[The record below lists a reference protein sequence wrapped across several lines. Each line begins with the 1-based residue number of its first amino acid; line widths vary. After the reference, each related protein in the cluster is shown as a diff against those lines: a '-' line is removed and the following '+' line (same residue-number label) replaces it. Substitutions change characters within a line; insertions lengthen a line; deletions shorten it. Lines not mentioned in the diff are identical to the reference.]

1 MDREI
6 TPEPT
11 GFSSGQDL
19 TTGARESGIISK
31 GASGE
36 TFVPQSQEK
45 TPEPGTELPNP
56 ELNPLLN
63 PTLGRHLG
71 RWAQV
76 YFTSPPEKREEAVG
90 ELLRELEGQPSTLP
104 DQPAIQPHPST
115 MGQDLPALGRAEP
128 AEALRIV
135 DAIVAEPPA
144 YQCAACGHVHTSPQ
158 RFCGMCGGAL
168 EADPI
173 SDVVSPAAPPHRK
186 PILTPTE
193 LAGFSPAHESARAD
207 DESFPDIR
215 WLREKSLSGESAKW
229 RIAPRYVPAIV
240 AVLAIG
246 ILFYAQSRTQPQP
259 SQKGQ
264 RAATN
269 APGNPQSTEAKTQA
283 ETPTPASSP
292 ANASAKDSERS
303 PESAARAPASTPPS
317 SAVQSTQVA
326 PAELAHNRGSQA
338 PPAANEAQAAVPDTA
353 SGTAKAS
360 PSQTGPP
367 QTASVP
373 NPLNGA
379 AELAMAED
387 FLSGRTH
394 PRNSEEAAKY
404 LWRAVGKENRS
415 AIMLLSTM
423 YLVGDGVP
431 KSCDQ
436 ARLLLS
442 AAARKGVPQAADKL
456 RDLLRSGC
464 PK

>member
-1 MDREI
+1 M
-6 TPEPT
+6 
-11 GFSSGQDL
+11 
-19 TTGARESGIISK
+19 
-31 GASGE
+31 
-36 TFVPQSQEK
+36 PQSQEK

-90 ELLRELEGQPSTLP
+90 ELLRELQGQPSTLP

-115 MGQDLPALGRAEP
+115 IGQHLPPLGRAEP
-128 AEALRIV
+128 VETRRIV
-135 DAIVAEPPA
+135 EAVVAEPPA
-144 YQCAACGHVHTSPQ
+144 YQCAACGHRHTRPQ
-158 RFCGMCGGAL
+158 RFCGMCGAAH
-168 EADPI
+168 EADPV
-173 SDVVSPAAPPHRK
+173 SEAVSPPASSHWK

-193 LAGFSPAHESARAD
+193 LAGFSPAHESVHAHD
-207 DESFPDIR
+207 DSFSDIR
-215 WLREKSLSGESAKW
+215 WLREKSLSGESASW
-229 RIAPRYVPAIV
+229 RIGSRYAPAII

-246 ILFYAQSRTQPQP
+246 ILFYAQWRPQPGP
-259 SQKGQ
+259 SQKGLQ
-264 RAATN
+264 AARN
-269 APGNPQSTEAKTQA
+269 APGSPQSTGAKAPT
-283 ETPTPASSP
+283 ETLTPAPSS
-292 ANASAKDSERS
+292 ANAPVKASERS
-303 PESAARAPASTPPS
+303 PESAATTAASAPPS
-317 SAVQSTQVA
+317 PAAQSTQAA
-326 PAELAHNRGSQA
+326 PSELAHTRGPQAPA
-338 PPAANEAQAAVPDTA
+338 PPAANEAPTA
-353 SGTAKAS
+353 GGITTSGAAKAS
-360 PSQTGPP
+360 PLQTAPP
-367 QTASVP
+367 QTPSVL

-404 LWRAVGKENRS
+404 LWRAVGKENPS
-415 AIMLLSTM
+415 AILLLSNM

-442 AAARKGVPQAADKL
+442 AAARKGVPQASDKL

>member
-1 MDREI
+1 VDSEI
-6 TPEPT
+6 TSEPT

-31 GASGE
+31 SASGE

-90 ELLRELEGQPSTLP
+90 ELLRELQRQPSTLP
-104 DQPAIQPHPST
+104 DQPAIQPRPST
-115 MGQDLPALGRAEP
+115 IGQDLPALSPAEP
-128 AEALRIV
+128 VETLRIV
-135 DAIVAEPPA
+135 DAVVAESPA
-144 YQCAACGHVHTSPQ
+144 YQCAACGHLHTSAQ
-158 RFCGMCGGAL
+158 RYCGMCGAAL
-168 EADPI
+168 EAGPIGDP
-173 SDVVSPAAPPHRK
+173 VSPAASPHRK
-186 PILTPTE
+186 PILAHTE
-193 LAGFSPAHESARAD
+193 LAGFSPTHESVHGD
-207 DESFPDIR
+207 DSFSNIR
-215 WLREKSLSGESAKW
+215 WLREKSLSGESASSW
-229 RIAPRYVPAIV
+229 HITPRYVPALA

-246 ILFYAQSRTQPQP
+246 ILFYAQSRPQPGP

-264 RAATN
+264 QAATN
-269 APGNPQSTEAKTQA
+269 APGSPQSSEAKKPA

-292 ANASAKDSERS
+292 SNAPVKSSERS
-303 PESAARAPASTPPS
+303 PESGATTQASATPSPAA
-317 SAVQSTQVA
+317 QSTQAA
-326 PAELAHNRGSQA
+326 PAELARNRGPQA
-338 PPAANEAQAAVPDTA
+338 PAPANEGQATSRIPTSGAAN
-353 SGTAKAS
+353 AS
-360 PSQTGPP
+360 PSQAAPP
-367 QTASVP
+367 QTATVP

-404 LWRAVGKENRS
+404 LWRAVGKENPS
-415 AIMLLSTM
+415 AILLLSNM

>member
-1 MDREI
+1 
-6 TPEPT
+6 
-11 GFSSGQDL
+11 L
-19 TTGARESGIISK
+19 K

-45 TPEPGTELPNP
+45 TPEGTELPNP

-90 ELLRELEGQPSTLP
+90 ELLRELQGQPSTLP
-104 DQPAIQPHPST
+104 DQPPIQPHSSAS
-115 MGQDLPALGRAEP
+115 GQDPPALGRAEP
-128 AEALRIV
+128 VETLRILEAV
-135 DAIVAEPPA
+135 VAEPPA

-158 RFCGMCGGAL
+158 RFCGMCGAAL

-173 SDVVSPAAPPHRK
+173 SDAVAPAASPHRQ

-193 LAGFSPAHESARAD
+193 LAGFSPAHESVHD
-207 DESFPDIR
+207 DDSLSDIR
-215 WLREKSLSGESAKW
+215 WLREKSLSGVSASSW
-229 RIAPRYVPAIV
+229 RIAPRYAPAIV

-246 ILFYAQSRTQPQP
+246 ILFYAQSRPQRGP

-264 RAATN
+264 KVATN
-269 APGNPQSTEAKTQA
+269 AQGSPQSTEAKTPA

-292 ANASAKDSERS
+292 SNTPAKASERS
-303 PESAARAPASTPPS
+303 PGSAATTPASTTLPP
-317 SAVQSTQVA
+317 AAQSTQAA
-326 PAELAHNRGSQA
+326 PAELANNRGPQTPA
-338 PPAANEAQAAVPDTA
+338 PPAANQVQAASRVAA
-353 SGTAKAS
+353 SGAANAS
-360 PSQTGPP
+360 PSQAAP
-367 QTASVP
+367 QTAYALK
-373 NPLNGA
+373 PLSGA

-404 LWRAVGKENRS
+404 LWRAVGKENPS
-415 AIMLLSTM
+415 AILLLSNM